1 MTSSLPNSI
10 QNFARRYLIYS
21 LANAANLQRWELKE
35 NSSCFLC
42 VHKKTQIH
50 LFNNYKWASNRYE
63 WRHDSVL
70 KTLMNNFVTIALE
83 RFRLP
88 ANIDGCDSLSQL
100 LRSSRPQVPG
110 ADKYQP
116 RSDNAIQER
125 NKTTIIELTC
135 SFETN
140 PEKSSGYK
148 KTRYKNLRGALHSP
162 RAHFNL
168 ILLEISSS
176 RFIESTRSFEQ
187 FLKSKDLDAKRII
200 PKFQEVAQSIIFY
213 LLQSK

>member
-35 NSSCFLC
+35 NSSCFLR

-88 ANIDGCDSLSQL
+88 ANIDRCDSLSQL

-110 ADKYQP
+110 LTNINQDLIMPSKKEIKLQLSSWHAPSRRIQKNP
-116 RSDNAIQER
+116 VAIKR
-125 NKTTIIELTC
+125 LDIRISAVLSIVHVHISTW
-135 SFETN
+135 
-140 PEKSSGYK
+140 SS
-148 KTRYKNLRGALHSP
+148 
-162 RAHFNL
+162 
-168 ILLEISSS
+168 
-176 RFIESTRSFEQ
+176 
-187 FLKSKDLDAKRII
+187 
-200 PKFQEVAQSIIFY
+200 
-213 LLQSK
+213 

>member
-1 MTSSLPNSI
+1 
-10 QNFARRYLIYS
+10 
-21 LANAANLQRWELKE
+21 
-35 NSSCFLC
+35 
-42 VHKKTQIH
+42 
-50 LFNNYKWASNRYE
+50 
-63 WRHDSVL
+63 
-70 KTLMNNFVTIALE
+70 MNNFVTIALE

-125 NKTTIIELTC
+125 NKTTSIELTC

-140 PEKSSGYK
+140 LEKSSGYK
-148 KTRYKNLRGALHSP
+148 KTRYKNLRSALHSP